1 MSTGLSTVPA
11 AADRTT
17 TVWDQLG
24 DYVEL
29 TKPRI
34 VTLELVAV
42 LITLHMA
49 TGYGAPG
56 SAWSASLL
64 LSVTVGTALVAGSAN
79 ALNQWIERERDA
91 LMPRTAGRPLPSGRL
106 TADEALWFGLLTLA
120 FGTALLAMFAGLTPA
135 LVALGTWIA
144 YVAFYTPMKTRT
156 WLNTAVGAVSGAMP
170 LWIGWTAGGGSLFD
184 PLGIA
189 IVAVMYVWQ
198 FPHFMAIAWLCR
210 EDYTIAGYEMSTKLD
225 PSGRWAGFQ
234 AVIGSAILL
243 PVSLAPLALSPT
255 ISVTGYAITLTLAG
269 LAMLAASAAF
279 LAERS
284 NPTARKL
291 MRISLL
297 YVPVWLL
304 ALWLCGA

>member
-1 MSTGLSTVPA
+1 MSTGLTTVSA
-11 AADRTT
+11 AGERTT
-17 TVWDQLG
+17 VLARLG

-34 VTLELVAV
+34 VALELVAV

-91 LMPRTAGRPLPSGRL
+91 QMPRTKGRPIPSGRV
-106 TADEALWFGLLTLA
+106 TPDEALWFGLLTLA
-120 FGTALLAMFAGLTPA
+120 VGTALLAMFAGLVPA
-135 LVALGTWIA
+135 AVALGTWIT
-144 YVAFYTPMKTRT
+144 YVAIYTPMKTRT
-156 WLNTAVGAVSGAMP
+156 WLNTAVGAVSGATP
-170 LWIGWTAGGGSLFD
+170 LWIGWTAGGGALLD
-184 PLGIA
+184 PMALA

-210 EDYTIAGYEMSTKLD
+210 EDYTIAGYQMSTRLD
-225 PSGRWAGFQ
+225 PSGRWAGLQ
-234 AVIGSAILL
+234 AIIGSAILL
-243 PVSLAPLALSPT
+243 PVSLAPVALSET
-255 ISVTGYAITLTLAG
+255 IQSLGYTVALTIVG

-279 LAERS
+279 LAERT

-291 MRISLL
+291 MRVSLL